1 MAGLIRGFCQFW
13 QRDED
18 QDKLILRAKNDLA
31 IIAGLKRQC
40 LMWWKGPSTGFALW
54 VGDRFAGA
62 RRLFIHCSGGA
73 GEGPD
78 MARKSLPPIGLA
90 LGVLICALGA
100 PPVRAQAPAA
110 VKSVCLATGETREEI
125 KIHHLLE
132 PFVVLKSAEKT
143 VGKAE
148 ALSAKLCRLGEDYVY
163 EIALLHRDG
172 RLVHVVMS
180 AVTGKPMT
188 TRISR
193 EASPRT

>member
-1 MAGLIRGFCQFW
+1 
-13 QRDED
+13 
-18 QDKLILRAKNDLA
+18 
-31 IIAGLKRQC
+31 
-40 LMWWKGPSTGFALW
+40 
-54 VGDRFAGA
+54 
-62 RRLFIHCSGGA
+62 
-73 GEGPD
+73 
-78 MARKSLPPIGLA
+78 MARKSLYPIGLA
-90 LGVLICALGA
+90 LGAIICGLGTA
-100 PPVRAQAPAA
+100 PACAQAPPA

-132 PFVVLKSAEKT
+132 PFVVLKSAEKA

-180 AVTGKPMT
+180 AVTGKPVN